1 MRPTSFTSFCF
12 SRFAG
17 ASFSLLLTCALLAGC
32 GKDDPVK
39 SAEAR
44 PRTRFYAYGLK
55 IFFGAGGDSE
65 RFRLMGWSTTEGGFT
80 WTDGIAASLNLRVPP
95 SKDAV
100 TLKVHTMGM
109 NHRPMLM
116 FQPVDVFVNRTK
128 IAHWEVAEDKV
139 YSATIPKEFVVTE
152 TNLIIDFYIPEARS
166 PAELGLGGDFRRLGL
181 RCAELEIIEQGT
193 VGTP

>member
-1 MRPTSFTSFCF
+1 MRSIPFTSFSF
-12 SRFAG
+12 APLAG
-17 ASFSLLLTCALLAGC
+17 AFCSLLLTCFLAGC

-44 PRTRFYAYGLK
+44 PRTRFYEYGSK

-80 WTDGIAASLNLRVPP
+80 WTDGIAASVNLRVLP
-95 SKDAV
+95 SKGPV
-100 TLKVHTMGM
+100 TLNVRTVGM
-109 NHRPMLM
+109 NHQPILM

-139 YSATIPKEFVVTE
+139 YSATIPQEFVASE

-166 PAELGLGGDFRRLGL
+166 PADLGLGGDFRRLGL
-181 RCAELEIIEQGT
+181 RCAELEIIEQGSA
-193 VGTP
+193 GTP